1 MNYDRNGVLVK
12 TTQAAPTLRKVK
24 RVLLI
29 DSRDRDL
36 AKFQRIPPS
45 AAANTA
51 PVSDPGDYVVYL
63 PRPFENVVSIRL
75 VSAEIAAPQT
85 SGFAAPTPY
94 ILLSLEGLNRMD
106 ETAPA
111 ADRSGYVDTTFAKIP
126 TNAVAAITAGNV
138 IYYNDKISPEN
149 ITVYNPPVSN
159 LNRIHV
165 TWRHHQ
171 PGSAWATNS
180 VTLTNPIGSPITFG
194 TSENSLMLEIEYL
207 DNGFDEFSS
216 FQSFTN
222 RGRGY

>member
-12 TTQAAPTLRKVK
+12 TTQAGPTLRKVK

-29 DSRDRDL
+29 DSRDRDPT
-36 AKFQRIPPS
+36 KYVKVVGG
-45 AAANTA
+45 AAA
-51 PVSDPGDYVVYL
+51 SDPGDYVVYL
-63 PRPFENVVSIRL
+63 PRPFENVVSVRL
-75 VSAEIAAPQT
+75 MSAEIAAPET
-85 SGFAAPTPY
+85 DGFAAPTPY

-111 ADRSGYVDTTFAKIP
+111 ADRSGYVDTTFAKVP
-126 TNAVAAITAGNV
+126 LNAAGSVTAGNV

-149 ITVYNPPVSN
+149 ITVYNPPVAT
-159 LNRIHV
+159 LNRVHV

-180 VTLTNPIGSPITFG
+180 VSLTNPIGAPITFG

-207 DNGFDEFSS
+207 DNGFDDFSG
-216 FQSFTN
+216 FQSFVS